1 MLIPRTGKDFVV
13 GPLGVLFLDQVLFTV
28 TKTPQPPA
36 VRVSYGL
43 GNGSFL
49 LPVLVSRL
57 TLLKSLVL
65 WDCIFGQLFQ
75 VS

>member
-1 MLIPRTGKDFVV
+1 MLSIIQLRKNQVTPSPVHGNQNSSATCRTS
-13 GPLGVLFLDQVLFTV
+13 L
-28 TKTPQPPA
+28 
-36 VRVSYGL
+36 YGL
-43 GNGSFL
+43 GNGSSL